1 MTIELHKCSNIVKK
15 KWKNK
20 KESAKQLND
29 DNTNKEWQREKK
41 PYRKWFAFKTLE

>member
-20 KESAKQLND
+20 KESAKHPND
-29 DNTNKEWQREKK
+29 DNTNKEWQKEKSRAENGSHSK
-41 PYRKWFAFKTLE
+41 H